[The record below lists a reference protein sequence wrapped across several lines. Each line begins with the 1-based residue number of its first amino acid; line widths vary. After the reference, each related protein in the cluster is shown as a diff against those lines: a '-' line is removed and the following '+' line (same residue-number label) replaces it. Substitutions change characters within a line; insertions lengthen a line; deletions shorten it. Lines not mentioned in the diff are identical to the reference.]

1 MRWLRAVL
9 WLGSALGLLWIGW
22 SFRSG
27 NAGVIDL
34 DLVWFRIPRVEVWW
48 ALVAAVGTGASLG
61 GLFVGLAWLRQR
73 LLNRRHRKT
82 IQRLEGEVH
91 RLRALPLDPNARGE
105 LADSGRSATFG
116 RSRAG

>member
-1 MRWLRAVL
+1 MRWLRTVL

-48 ALVAAVGTGASLG
+48 ALVAAVFAGATAA

-73 LLNRRHRKT
+73 LLNRRQRKA
-82 IQRLEGEVH
+82 IERLEQEVH
-91 RLRALPLDPNARGE
+91 RLRSLPLAPDARGD
-105 LADSGRSATFG
+105 LVGSGRSASIG
-116 RSRAG
+116 RSGVG